1 MTFLSLEECLVGGKV
16 WKKGIEAKGFR
27 VNMLRTK
34 FMVSGLEL
42 MSLGILVSTF
52 VVLVNQVLV
61 MHPGMISMCA

>member
-1 MTFLSLEECLVGGKV
+1 ME
-16 WKKGIEAKGFR
+16 KKGMEAKGFR
-27 VNMLRTK
+27 VNMSRTK